1 MPVTGA
7 APAAVRPSGAAK
19 PQEKSTE
26 HAPRKFVF
34 LELFAGHGGFSRAV
48 TEIAGDVAEVMGPLG
63 GFYNWDI
70 FVDAD
75 FEQAKQSVKRADHT
89 HLAFTCS
96 SFTRE
101 RWTDENEVAQVIT
114 SDKIAEK
121 VAALCYLILEAG
133 GTFSLE
139 NPWDSYAWEHPA
151 LKRVLK
157 RPGVQSVL
165 LHQCAYGADNVNPTA
180 IVSNAPWIL
189 TVKLTCKDVR
199 AHCHTEGDVA
209 GKVDASVWRTSLAKY
224 PVGLCQCWAK
234 ALRAWLLSEE
244 GRRVMASRTLVR
256 AGRLGNTLVRL
267 DRYKCTELEP
277 APNSDLQSAKLIA
290 GFPAKTGAAAT
301 ETAAARRC
309 RENEQA
315 IGGLRD
321 PRRAVARSSS
331 LRQTGAQIRHVMDEF
346 LSDELVAKFENANG
360 QCPFSSELVQAARFR
375 LAQSFH
381 TEPAADGYQTNLF
394 KTILHSAKD
403 PDRDTI
409 PQWLEYGFPLGIEE
423 PIANNG
429 VFPETDSV
437 SAAIKASQA
446 LGTLLED
453 WDGSAKNYKSF
464 EEAGEKGQ
472 AELDR
477 LVACGRATKVSS
489 WGDVVCLVGEGAK
502 LTKLACI
509 IKIKDGKEKVR
520 LVVDMR
526 RSGINGLMALRE
538 RVILPRVSDVAESV
552 HALFLKNNRSPNCEF
567 FISDFK
573 DAFYTLPL
581 RTSERKYAVVKGGPS
596 TFYLI
601 HVVSFGFA
609 CGPVL
614 WCRLAACSNRIVQ
627 ASVSD
632 FEGRVQTYVDDPIM
646 VACAPTKFERSRIF
660 CRYTLL
666 WCILGFE
673 IAWHKC
679 SRGASVCWIGVMLQL
694 LPSGLKVMLCPEK
707 TERLRG
713 MFQEL
718 RRHGN
723 MIPTQ
728 TLQTAAGVL
737 GWIANLIPA
746 ARPWA
751 SMLWAAVHASQASH
765 TPAKL
770 NTRVRK
776 GLTFRKQVE
785 HALHWLESMLT
796 ATVGS
801 GPQLERVYMWNEHA
815 PVLELYTDACP
826 TGLGGV
832 LYSALKPVAYFS
844 HQLTLEDAKLLGAQL
859 GDPAFQSEFE
869 LYSVLVA
876 VLVFQD
882 FLVRGKSQ
890 CPQSARVDAKMG
902 PREAAKRR
910 PEARGSAP
918 SVCPHLVCSEL
929 VRWPKTMNQI

>member
-1 MPVTGA
+1 M
-7 APAAVRPSGAAK
+7 
-19 PQEKSTE
+19 
-26 HAPRKFVF
+26 
-34 LELFAGHGGFSRAV
+34 
-48 TEIAGDVAEVMGPLG
+48 
-63 GFYNWDI
+63 
-70 FVDAD
+70 
-75 FEQAKQSVKRADHT
+75 
-89 HLAFTCS
+89 
-96 SFTRE
+96 
-101 RWTDENEVAQVIT
+101 
-114 SDKIAEK
+114 
-121 VAALCYLILEAG
+121 
-133 GTFSLE
+133 
-139 NPWDSYAWEHPA
+139 
-151 LKRVLK
+151 
-157 RPGVQSVL
+157 
-165 LHQCAYGADNVNPTA
+165 
-180 IVSNAPWIL
+180 
-189 TVKLTCKDVR
+189 
-199 AHCHTEGDVA
+199 
-209 GKVDASVWRTSLAKY
+209 
-224 PVGLCQCWAK
+224 
-234 ALRAWLLSEE
+234 
-244 GRRVMASRTLVR
+244 
-256 AGRLGNTLVRL
+256 
-267 DRYKCTELEP
+267 
-277 APNSDLQSAKLIA
+277 
-290 GFPAKTGAAAT
+290 
-301 ETAAARRC
+301 
-309 RENEQA
+309 
-315 IGGLRD
+315 
-321 PRRAVARSSS
+321 
-331 LRQTGAQIRHVMDEF
+331 
-346 LSDELVAKFENANG
+346 
-360 QCPFSSELVQAARFR
+360 
-375 LAQSFH
+375 
-381 TEPAADGYQTNLF
+381 
-394 KTILHSAKD
+394 
-403 PDRDTI
+403 
-409 PQWLEYGFPLGIEE
+409 
-423 PIANNG
+423 
-429 VFPETDSV
+429 
-437 SAAIKASQA
+437 
-446 LGTLLED
+446 
-453 WDGSAKNYKSF
+453 
-464 EEAGEKGQ
+464 
-472 AELDR
+472 
-477 LVACGRATKVSS
+477 
-489 WGDVVCLVGEGAK
+489 
-502 LTKLACI
+502 
-509 IKIKDGKEKVR
+509 R

-573 DAFYTLPL
+573 DAFYALPL
-581 RTSERKYAVVKGGPS
+581 KTSERKYAVVKGGPS
-596 TFYLI
+596 TFYVI

-832 LYSALKPVAYFS
+832 LYSVLKPVAYFS

-890 CPQSARVDAKMG
+890 CLAQGKAQVWLRSDNTSTVQASTEYKTKSPFLTYLAAELAVQIEGHSITPIKGRHIMGVLNTVADQLSRNIVPTELASVERRFVTDAVRATCKVL
-902 PREAAKRR
+902 PKR
-910 PEARGSAP
+910 
-918 SVCPHLVCSEL
+918 CD
-929 VRWPKTMNQI
+929 